1 MKKLALPFRIMESG
15 LHAKLTPSEVDYLS
29 QRVEC
34 IQFGKK
40 EFIYDQGDESDSIY
54 LLAKGSVKL
63 GNILD
68 EGKELIKYIVQP
80 GEIFG
85 EKALI
90 YDQPREEFAVSVR
103 ENVQIWKIKTSDI
116 QKLLLENGALSLYF
130 TTIIQ
135 DRLINMERRLG
146 SFIAKNARSRIVDF
160 IKFNAETRGK
170 QIGYEILIN
179 HKLTHQDIANITG
192 TSRQTV
198 TSVLNE
204 LKRLNLI
211 YFNGMGILVRD
222 LAKLA

>member
-1 MKKLALPFRIMESG
+1 MKKLALPFRIMESS

-40 EFIYDQGDESDSIY
+40 EFIYDHGDESDYIY
-54 LLAKGSVKL
+54 LLSKGSVKL
-63 GNILD
+63 GNFLD

-80 GEIFG
+80 GEVFG

-90 YDQPREEFAVSVR
+90 NNHVREEFAVSVR
-103 ENVQIWKIKTSDI
+103 ENVQIWKIQTTDI
-116 QKLLLENGALSLYF
+116 QKLILQNGPLGIYF
-130 TTIIQ
+130 TSVIQ
-135 DRLINMERRLG
+135 DRLNNMERRLG

>member
-1 MKKLALPFRIMESG
+1 MKKLALPFRIMESK
-15 LHAKLTPSEVDYLS
+15 LHERLNPKELDYLS
-29 QRVEC
+29 QHVEC
-34 IQFGKK
+34 LQFSKK
-40 EFIYDQGDESDSIY
+40 ELIYDFDSDMDAVY
-54 LLAKGSVKL
+54 LVAKGTIKL
-63 GNILD
+63 VNILD

-80 GEIFG
+80 GDIFG
-85 EKALI
+85 ETALLRNG
-90 YDQPREEFAVSVR
+90 QREEFAVAVR
-103 ENVQIWKIKTSDI
+103 DNVQVWRIRVTD
-116 QKLLLENGALSLYF
+116 LN
-130 TTIIQ
+130 
-135 DRLINMERRLG
+135 RLISTNPSIGMFFAEIFQERLLTMERRLG
-146 SFIAKNARSRIVDF
+146 SFVAKNARSRIVDF

-222 LAKLA
+222 IARLA